1 MQRDLILGDFIRCHA
16 APGERQDS
24 LSYQLSDMLTLFCLR
39 FKGGQGDGTR
49 SPEGIPAPWKD
60 CAWADYAFTQACLH
74 HLPQIKE
81 KLVLSSVLCNAC
93 AMSLRPYT
101 DGGGRECKGA
111 KINLILERGDS
122 VLNICEIRYSGE
134 ELVIDSEYAGK
145 LRTEMEALRKHDS
158 CGKSFRRTFIT
169 QHGVSKD
176 SCCGIAD
183 SEVRLDDL
191 FAG

>member
-1 MQRDLILGDFIRCHA
+1 
-16 APGERQDS
+16 
-24 LSYQLSDMLTLFCLR
+24 MLTLFCLR

-60 CAWADYAFTQACLH
+60 CAWADYAFTQACLR